1 MNPITATLRSA
12 DLCALLSV
20 SDQSIYRWTAK
31 PYPPFHDFRCKPRGK
46 MFALPDIVVWFRER
60 RKRGLYG
67 DDLYR
72 VVEFDAQVRAE
83 RARQGID
90 DLWLGDAPEARAEA
104 FLKALTGEEVERAR
118 SVQTTVAR
126 TAMATGV
133 PRIDRLR
140 KIVLIHPGIVRCVLT
155 GENEELPVGDVGWA
169 SWVKALDIVNIP
181 NSIEM
186 EAA

>member
-60 RKRGLYG
+60 RKRALYG
-67 DDLYR
+67 DDLSR
-72 VVEFDAQVRAE
+72 VVEFDAHVRAE
-83 RARQGID
+83 RARDGVN
-90 DLWLGDAPEARAEA
+90 DLWLGDVPEARAEA

-118 SVQTTVAR
+118 LVQK
-126 TAMATGV
+126 TATSAAIAAGL
-133 PRIDRLR
+133 PRISRLSN
-140 KIVLIHPGIVRCVLT
+140 IVLIHPGCIRFILT
-155 GENEELPVGDVGWA
+155 SEGEELPVGDAGWS
-169 SWVKALDIVNIP
+169 SWIKAIDVVNVA
-181 NSIEM
+181 IEEK